1 MRGTDIEPT
10 GRARTG
16 RILPGIAADRAFVD
30 AMRGRRDNPVA
41 QTIGRPDRPCR
52 AIRLRNGAG
61 NKDSVRN
68 RDGLNDLHAPTT
80 VAIASPPLADVT
92 VSRWPLI
99 PPVFRAFAE
108 CQALFSAGGVLT
120 SPARHSARVG

>member
-52 AIRLRNGAG
+52 EIRLRNGAG
-61 NKDSVRN
+61 NKDSVRY
-68 RDGLNDLHAPTT
+68 RDGLNDLHAATT

-92 VSRWPLI
+92 LSRCRLI
-99 PPVFRAFAE
+99 APVFPAFAA
-108 CQALFSAGGVLT
+108 CPALLSLQIGRASCRERG
-120 SPARHSARVG
+120 SPYV